1 MSQLSA
7 VTTDAEGRL
16 VSFIEGSYLVT
27 VRRDPVGRPLF
38 ARAVS
43 AGKPTLQT
51 EFKYNAGGVL
61 VGTTGN
67 LTSSMIS
74 ILVGD
79 GMRGGAPIGGGGGG
93 AVSSVAGRTGS
104 VVLTKADVDL
114 SNVDNS
120 ADADKPISTAVATA
134 LAGKQ
139 ATLASGSNIRTVNG
153 QTLLG
158 SSDLVVA
165 GAVASVA
172 GKTGAVTL
180 VKADVGLANVDN
192 TTDANKPVSTAQ
204 ADAIAAAVA
213 PKAPAAFTSRVLT
226 NADDGT
232 TLICASAQVATVNTG
247 LVSGFGCAFK
257 GAVSFAGTAT
267 VTDVRTTGSATPW
280 CSLVQTGANSYDV
293 VGTKA

>member
-16 VSFIEGSYLVT
+16 ISFREGPYLVT
-27 VRRDPVGRPLF
+27 VRRDAVGRPLF

-51 EFKYNAGGVL
+51 EFKYNSGGIL
-61 VGTTGN
+61 IATIGN
-67 LTSSMIS
+67 LASSMIS

-114 SNVDNS
+114 ANVDNS

-139 ATLASGSNIRTVNG
+139 ATLASGTNIRTVSG
-153 QTLLG
+153 QSLVG
-158 SSDLVVA
+158 S
-165 GAVASVA
+165 GN
-172 GKTGAVTL
+172 VTL

-192 TTDANKPVSTAQ
+192 TSDTSKPVSTAQ
-204 ADAIAAAVA
+204 SAAIAAAVA
-213 PKAPAAFTSRVLT
+213 PKAPAAFTSRALT

-232 TLICASAQVATVNTG
+232 SLICGSAQVATVNTG

-257 GAVSFAGTAT
+257 GAVTFAGTAT

-280 CSLVQTGANSYDV
+280 CSLVQTGANTYDA